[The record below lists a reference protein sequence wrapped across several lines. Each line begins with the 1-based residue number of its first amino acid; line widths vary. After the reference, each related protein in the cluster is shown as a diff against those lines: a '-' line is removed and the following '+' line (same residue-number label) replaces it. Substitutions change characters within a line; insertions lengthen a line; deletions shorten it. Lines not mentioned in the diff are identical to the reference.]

1 MRLTP
6 TLLFFLH
13 STVNDIRSFINL
25 AINVILLYITLYDG
39 LPSLYLFI
47 IKVGYVGYI
56 LHRINCVVSS
66 AKKYLLHKRLG
77 SYIILQS
84 VLLYI

>member
-13 STVNDIRSFINL
+13 STVNDIRSF
-25 AINVILLYITLYDG
+25 INVILLYITLYDG

>member
-13 STVNDIRSFINL
+13 STVNDIRSS
-25 AINVILLYITLYDG
+25 INVILLYITLYDG